1 MTKKFRLP
9 FTGNSTVI
17 GRIGLSGEV
26 KLLRTDRPVGI
37 TSYGAYIP
45 RFRVKTDVIGA
56 CWGVGPERIP
66 VNTKSVPGPDEDTT
80 TMCIE
85 AGLTALD
92 RAAVPIEDIRA
103 VWVGTESKP
112 YAVKPTSTVVA
123 EALGLTPYINAAD
136 FEFACKAGSEAMQA
150 AMGFVGS
157 GMAPHAMAIGMDTA
171 QSAPGDS
178 LEFTAAA
185 GGAAYLMGSA
195 ETAIATV
202 EASLSYVTDTADF
215 FRNAHDHYPRHGKRF
230 TGTPAYVAH
239 SLGAARA
246 LLKELGRTAEDYQ
259 WAVFHQPV
267 PKFVRS
273 LAKKLGF
280 TPKQIEPGFLA
291 PQIGNT
297 YSGSSLLGL
306 AALLDCAKP
315 GDKIFFTSYGSGAG
329 SDSMSLVVTDRIQEV
344 RKKGPK
350 VVDYLARK
358 HEIQDYGVYL
368 RLMNKIHCD

>member
-1 MTKKFRLP
+1 MA
-9 FTGNSTVI
+9 V
-17 GRIGLSGEV
+17 EV

-37 TSYGAYIP
+37 AGYGAYIP
-45 RFRVKTDVIGA
+45 RFRVRTEVIGA

-66 VNTKSVPGPDEDTT
+66 VRSKSVPGPDEDTA
-80 TMCIE
+80 TMSIE
-85 AGLTALD
+85 AGATALE
-92 RAAVPIEDIRA
+92 RADVPVEGIRA

-112 YAVKPTSTVVA
+112 YAVKPTSTIVA
-123 EALGLTPYINAAD
+123 EALGLTPYVNAAD

-157 GMAPHAMAIGMDTA
+157 GMAPYALAIGMDAA

-185 GGAAYLMGSA
+185 GGAAFLIGPA
-195 ETAIATV
+195 ATSV
-202 EASLSYVTDTADF
+202 ATIEASLSYVTDTSDF
-215 FRNAHDHYPRHGKRF
+215 FRNAHAHYPRHGKRF
-230 TGTPAYVAH
+230 TGEPAYFAH
-239 SLGAARA
+239 SLGAATTM
-246 LLKELGRTAEDYQ
+246 LEQLGRTAKDYQ

-273 LAKKLGF
+273 LSKKLGF
-280 TPKQIEPGFLA
+280 TPAQIEPGFLA

-306 AALLDCAKP
+306 AATLDRAEP

-329 SDSMSLVVTDRIQEV
+329 SDSMSLVVTDRIRKV
-344 RKKGPK
+344 RKIGPT
-350 VVDYLARK
+350 VADYLARK
-358 HEIQDYGVYL
+358 SEITDYGVYL
-368 RLMNKIHCD
+368 RHMNKIHCD

>member
-1 MTKKFRLP
+1 M
-9 FTGNSTVI
+9 S
-17 GRIGLSGEV
+17 SEV

-45 RFRVKTDVIGA
+45 RFRVRTEVIGA

-66 VNTKSVPGPDEDTT
+66 VRTKSVPGLDEDTT

-85 AGLTALD
+85 AGLTALE
-92 RAAVPIEDIRA
+92 RASVPVEDIRA

-112 YAVKPTSTVVA
+112 YAVKPTSTIVA
-123 EALGLTPYINAAD
+123 EALGLTPYVNAAD

-157 GMAPHAMAIGMDTA
+157 GMAPYAMAIGMDTA
-171 QSAPGDS
+171 QSAPGDN

-185 GGAAYLMGSA
+185 GGAAYLIGA
-195 ETAIATV
+195 AKTAIATI

-215 FRNAHDHYPRHGKRF
+215 FRNAYAHYPRHGKRF
-230 TGTPAYVAH
+230 TGTPAYFAH

-246 LLKELGRTAEDYQ
+246 MLAQLGRTARDYA

-280 TPKQIEPGFLA
+280 AAEQIAPGFLA

-297 YSGSSLLGL
+297 YAGSSLLGL
-306 AALLDCAKP
+306 AAVLDSAAP

-329 SDSMSLVVTDRIQEV
+329 SDSISLVVTDRIREV
-344 RKKGPK
+344 RKIGPT
-350 VVDYLARK
+350 VADYLARK
-358 HEIQDYGVYL
+358 REIRDYGVYL
-368 RLMNKIHCD
+368 RHMNKIHCE

>member
-1 MTKKFRLP
+1 
-9 FTGNSTVI
+9 
-17 GRIGLSGEV
+17 
-26 KLLRTDRPVGI
+26 
-37 TSYGAYIP
+37 
-45 RFRVKTDVIGA
+45 
-56 CWGVGPERIP
+56 
-66 VNTKSVPGPDEDTT
+66 
-80 TMCIE
+80 MCIE
-85 AGLTALD
+85 AGLTALE
-92 RAAVPIEDIRA
+92 RSGAPIEDVRA

-112 YAVKPTSTVVA
+112 YAVKPTSTIVA
-123 EALGLTPYINAAD
+123 EALGLTAYVNAAD

-157 GMAPHAMAIGMDTA
+157 GMAPYAMAIGMDTA

-185 GGAAYLMGSA
+185 GGAAYLIGPADKSA
-195 ETAIATV
+195 ATI

-246 LLKELGRTAEDYQ
+246 MLDELGRTAKDYR

-280 TPKQIEPGFLA
+280 TAEQIEPGFLA

-306 AALLDCAKP
+306 AALLDVAEP

-329 SDSMSLVVTDRIQEV
+329 SDSISLVVTDRIREV
-344 RKKGPK
+344 RKTGPK
-350 VVDYLARK
+350 VADYLARK
-358 HEIQDYGVYL
+358 QEIRDYGVYL